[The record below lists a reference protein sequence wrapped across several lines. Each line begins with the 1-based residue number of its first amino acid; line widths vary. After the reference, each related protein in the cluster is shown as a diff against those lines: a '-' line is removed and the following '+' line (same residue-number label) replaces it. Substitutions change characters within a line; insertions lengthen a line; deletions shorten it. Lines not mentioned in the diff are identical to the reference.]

1 MKIVFLLPL
10 LVGQYVAMEVTKDL
24 GSPQRSPLARYR
36 SGQTTF
42 ESPPIMI
49 QLRPDDA
56 SSSSAPPPH
65 RVLARQGDTDRK
77 ISELEEIVVEQEGSD
92 AGIPNMVDTRT
103 EAQVTARAKIQGID
117 PTPGTVGAKVIA
129 TASSQEKLEFVRK
142 YGGLT
147 EQDYTLVYDDK
158 PASSTSSTKK
168 KSTMLEW
175 QAQVLKITKGKGV
188 DVVFDPVG
196 LLNKSLKV
204 AAWDCRLVV
213 VGFAGRRKP
222 PKTTSPRAWG
232 ASTDVE
238 STTFTVRKEFYAV
251 GEVQSNK
258 IGNQDSTLP

>member
-1 MKIVFLLPL
+1 MKI

-117 PTPGTVGAKVIA
+117 PTPGSCVRCFCASLVTLVVFYMGLLLIIWLIKRSSNPHFHFEDIFIGNKASGHPVGAKVIA

-213 VGFAGRRKP
+213 VGFA
-222 PKTTSPRAWG
+222 
-232 ASTDVE
+232 
-238 STTFTVRKEFYAV
+238 
-251 GEVQSNK
+251 
-258 IGNQDSTLP
+258 